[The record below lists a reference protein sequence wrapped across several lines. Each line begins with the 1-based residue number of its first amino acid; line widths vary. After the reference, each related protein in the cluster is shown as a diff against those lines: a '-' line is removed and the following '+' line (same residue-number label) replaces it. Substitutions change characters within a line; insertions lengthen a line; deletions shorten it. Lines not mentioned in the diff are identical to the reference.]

1 MKRMICIIAI
11 FVMLASLTACDG
23 FSIQINIGDKKTTAP
38 SESAGSTLPTKT
50 EPTVTTT
57 TGNVTS
63 DPEESEPPSVTTENP
78 EVALSPEEI
87 LWDKIGGCWIGDEGR
102 FVYITYNDQGPAFWS
117 GFWENPQP
125 YRRDPAA
132 VSALN
137 NLGGGLYTM
146 SLTYPPVSGD
156 AADSQ
161 DLNPLR
167 YTLALDISG
176 LEAGI
181 LRVEA
186 PEDQWRSYTFGGYS
200 YDDAYDASHNVQY
213 ANFTQMQEF
222 WQWLTGYWN
231 SDDGR
236 FVCFDQKDN
245 DSLIFMEGIWDSGSR
260 GWADFEKAMSGSMD
274 LPTEFIV
281 YYPPVSNELDGDLP
295 AEYVRVFVD
304 WMEMETHGHIYLR
317 MGENGEWI
325 KYTFA
330 GYTEAE
336 AYPN

>member
-1 MKRMICIIAI
+1 MKRLISVFLIL
-11 FVMLASLTACDG
+11 VLLASLTACEG
-23 FSIQINIGDKKTTAP
+23 ITINVDLGGTDPTTVP
-38 SESAGSTLPTKT
+38 SETPEGTIPTDSIPATRPEETTPAILPTESIPAGTEEVTLPPVKD
-50 EPTVTTT
+50 PTTPVTLP
-57 TGNVTS
+57 VQ
-63 DPEESEPPSVTTENP
+63 P
-78 EVALSPEEI
+78 ALTLDT

-132 VSALN
+132 VSGLN

-213 ANFTQMQEF
+213 ANFAQMQEF

-231 SDDGR
+231 ADDGH
-236 FVCFDQKDN
+236 FICFDQKDSN
-245 DSLIFMEGIWDSGSR
+245 SLVFMQGIWDSG
-260 GWADFEKAMSGSMD
+260 
-274 LPTEFIV
+274 
-281 YYPPVSNELDGDLP
+281 
-295 AEYVRVFVD
+295 
-304 WMEMETHGHIYLR
+304 
-317 MGENGEWI
+317 
-325 KYTFA
+325 A
-330 GYTEAE
+330 GAGASLKRLCRDIWTC
-336 AYPN
+336 PWRWLSTIPL